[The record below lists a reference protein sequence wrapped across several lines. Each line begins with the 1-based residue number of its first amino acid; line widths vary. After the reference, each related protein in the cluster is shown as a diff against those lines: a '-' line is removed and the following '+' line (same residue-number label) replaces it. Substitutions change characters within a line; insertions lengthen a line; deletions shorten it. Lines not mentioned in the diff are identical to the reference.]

1 MASSSTA
8 RQASSLDGICGTVNT
23 TEDVPLREH
32 RERHP
37 IDQLG
42 WQSAGFYAFGN
53 GVLANGTWYPVDE
66 YGIVRLPEL
75 GNQYLPALSLS
86 TSTTP
91 SCISLNAA
99 SSIGI
104 RKLGCTHLT
113 LEILRHRPQ
122 FESNFREAYNRT
134 FDDLRVCR
142 P

>member
-75 GNQYLPALSLS
+75 GNQYLPELS
-86 TSTTP
+86 TIYKHDTQ
-91 SCISLNAA
+91 LY
-99 SSIGI
+99 
-104 RKLGCTHLT
+104 
-113 LEILRHRPQ
+113 Q
-122 FESNFREAYNRT
+122 FERSFVHRNR
-134 FDDLRVCR
+134 
-142 P
+142 

>member
-75 GNQYLPALSLS
+75 GNQYLPALSTINKHDNQLYQFERS
-86 TSTTP
+86 FVHRNPQVRLHALDIGDS
-91 SCISLNAA
+91 A
-99 SSIGI
+99 SS
-104 RKLGCTHLT
+104 
-113 LEILRHRPQ
+113 
-122 FESNFREAYNRT
+122 SA
-134 FDDLRVCR
+134 V
-142 P
+142 